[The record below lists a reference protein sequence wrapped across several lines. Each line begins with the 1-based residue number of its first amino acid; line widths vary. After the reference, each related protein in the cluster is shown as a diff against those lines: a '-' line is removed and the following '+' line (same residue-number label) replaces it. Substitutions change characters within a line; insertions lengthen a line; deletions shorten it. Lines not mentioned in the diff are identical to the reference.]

1 MDIPTTDPG
10 IDFLEYYTTED
21 ECETD
26 FENDGNMVK
35 TSITRISKILHNDI
49 RKSSSISYDHQLS
62 IMPPEL
68 IITKVFVNLPIHV
81 PINQLQFIFLGYRR

>member
-10 IDFLEYYTTED
+10 VDFLEYYTTED

-35 TSITRISKILHNDI
+35 TSITRISKILHNDM

-68 IITKVFVNLPIHV
+68 IITKVCYKAF
-81 PINQLQFIFLGYRR
+81 NQNQNSF